1 MPTSL
6 IDADSLLTIDVGSV
20 TTRAL
25 IFDVVDG
32 RYRFIAA
39 GSAPTTATAPYHDI
53 GEGVRQALDQLQS
66 LSGRI
71 LIGSDEHLIL
81 PSKPDG
87 SGVDTC
93 VATLSVG
100 NPLKVAVVG
109 LLEDVSLES
118 AQRLAVS
125 TYAQVVEKITL
136 TDRRKSAARLDAL
149 VRARPDVII
158 VTGGTEGGASQSVMN
173 LLEAVGL
180 ACYLIPK
187 DHRPD
192 VLYAGN
198 SKLVKEVESS
208 LSSLT
213 RLSIA
218 PNVRPTIE
226 EEQLAPAHAR
236 LAKIYR
242 GVRSRNLS
250 GVAELDSWTGGRLLP
265 TATAFGRVVRFLS
278 RVYDPAKGVLGV
290 DVGASATTVAAAFG
304 GDLNLGVYP
313 ELGLGA
319 LVPGI
324 MQYGSLEEI
333 TRWLSVDI
341 SDADVRNYVY
351 NKTTNPASVPD
362 TPEALAIEQALARR
376 ALQIAVRKL
385 AVSFP
390 EKAAGPGGGRL
401 PWFEPIVAAGSIFT
415 QAPTNGQSLLMLLDS
430 LQPTGITTLVLD
442 QNNLA
447 SSLGAAAEIN
457 SILPIQLLEST
468 TFVTLGTVISPV
480 GKAQLGTSILRAKI
494 TYENGNETS
503 VEVKHGALEVIPL
516 PMGQPARIRL
526 QPLNRFDVGM
536 GAPGRGGEVK
546 VVGGMFGVIID
557 ARGRPLRLPVD
568 PGRRRELFKK
578 WLWTFGG

>member
-20 TTRAL
+20 NTRAL

-32 RYRFIAA
+32 RYRFVAV
-39 GSAPTTATAPYHDI
+39 GSAPTTAAAPYHDI

-109 LLEDVSLES
+109 LLEDVSLDS
-118 AQRLAVS
+118 ALRLAAS
-125 TYAQVVEKITL
+125 TYTQVVEKITL

-149 VRARPDVII
+149 VRVRPDVII

-198 SKLVKEVESS
+198 SKLAKEVESS

-218 PNVRPTIE
+218 PNVRPAIE

-236 LAKIYR
+236 LSKIYR
-242 GVRSRNLS
+242 GIRSRKIP
-250 GVAELDSWTGGRLLP
+250 GVPELDSWTGGRLLP

-313 ELGLGA
+313 ELGLGT

-324 MQYGSLEEI
+324 LQYGSLEEI

-351 NKTTNPASVPD
+351 NKTTNPAGVPD
-362 TPEALAIEQALARR
+362 TPEALQIEQALARR
-376 ALQIAVRKL
+376 AIQIAVRKL
-385 AVSFP
+385 AVCFP
-390 EKAAGPGGGRL
+390 EKVAGPGGGRL
-401 PWFEPIVAAGSIFT
+401 PWFEPIIATGSIFT

-430 LQPTGITTLVLD
+430 LQPTGVTTLVLD

-457 SILPIQLLEST
+457 SVLPIQLLEST
-468 TFVTLGTVISPV
+468 SFVTLGTVISPV
-480 GKAQLGTSILRAKI
+480 GKAQMGASILRAKI

-536 GAPGRGGEVK
+536 GGPGRGGEVK

-557 ARGRPLRLPVD
+557 ARGRPLRLPVE
-568 PGRRRELFKK
+568 PGRRRELLKK